1 MKILAKVQYLGTKFY
16 GWQKQIDTPTV
27 QEEIEKVLSKIL
39 DYEVNIYGSGRTDAG
54 VHAKG
59 QTFHFELKK
68 DFDLNKLKYAFN
80 SLICDDI
87 HIDYF
92 KVVNED
98 FHARFSATG
107 KHYCYYINLKEKT
120 PFNYQ
125 TSLYYPYPFD
135 EDLFTEAL
143 RLFVGKHD
151 FRNFT
156 SKEEDEKNFM
166 RNIYM
171 IEVMKEE
178 FIEVHFYGDG
188 FMRYMIRNVIGTA
201 LAVASK
207 KENLN
212 YISSKLDTKER
223 DITSHKA
230 NSEGLCLLDVMY

>member
-107 KHYCYYINLKEKT
+107 KHYCYYINL
-120 PFNYQ
+120 
-125 TSLYYPYPFD
+125 
-135 EDLFTEAL
+135 
-143 RLFVGKHD
+143 
-151 FRNFT
+151 
-156 SKEEDEKNFM
+156 
-166 RNIYM
+166 
-171 IEVMKEE
+171 
-178 FIEVHFYGDG
+178 
-188 FMRYMIRNVIGTA
+188 
-201 LAVASK
+201 
-207 KENLN
+207 
-212 YISSKLDTKER
+212 
-223 DITSHKA
+223 
-230 NSEGLCLLDVMY
+230 